1 PGGDCANEPLI
12 LYDRESPITVRTL
25 AFLLDEGVFP
35 RIAVEIDHLEALK
48 DLVRA
53 GVGVGVVPRWSAL
66 RELAA
71 GALFAVGVAGGRVGR
86 AGGPFHVDRPRPARA
101 TPTVHPP
108 LPPPLP
114 PPPPPGRASPPRR
127 PP

>member
-71 GALFAVGVAGGRVGR
+71 GALFAVGFAGGRMERTWGLV
-86 AGGPFHVDRPRPARA
+86 HVDGHQQSRTTRAFMQLCRDLLPARL
-101 TPTVHPP
+101 V
-108 LPPPLP
+108 
-114 PPPPPGRASPPRR
+114 PGK
-127 PP
+127 